1 MPSGFEAQPDGWG
14 FRAVRPAGA
23 CAGATRAVIGQRDC
37 VPLDDCGAS
46 FPPAGASIVVSTA
59 PPGAYGAVPV
69 VATLEEA
76 MARAEP
82 SATIAIDRGTYDG
95 VTASRDVKVV
105 GRCAAETIVSGRAP
119 SAFSARGG
127 TLDVRSL
134 TIQGFGYG
142 IRASGGATHV
152 SNVLFRDN
160 TIAASASGAVT
171 LTIEASAVEHPG
183 PMPKSPSQAF
193 ESLSRDVNL
202 VVVGC
207 DVRDVAMPLFAGKGS
222 SIEVRRTLM
231 QNDDETP
238 SSLFILAAYD
248 ATITIEESVMKTRA
262 RAIAMVG
269 NAKYTST
276 SEGKSDSSQVK
287 IRASALE
294 QSGGDSNQFLL
305 AVQGGATLEVEGSTI
320 RHRSN
325 AAFNAWEAGSRLV
338 VKDVTAV
345 AEAPKS
351 TQNET
356 GVFDEGASA
365 DIDGLAAIGG
375 TSGISVMNANT
386 KLALKRSL
394 VARPN
399 TPGSTLSY
407 GVLAAREAELQVD
420 ASTLTDCADAAL
432 ELDSE
437 AHAEIRRT
445 LVRGTK
451 RTSRAPGSAVLAMG
465 EAQIAVSECLL
476 ESNEGAGVDVWQAGG
491 VVATTRIVRNTIGVS
506 YGESN
511 LLQGKDAVTGRGPRD
526 LVLVDDAIDDN
537 ESAIVQSTTWSVN
550 VSK

>member
-1 MPSGFEAQPDGWG
+1 VPAGFEAHPDGWG
-14 FRAVRPAGA
+14 FRAVRPASA

-37 VPLDDCGAS
+37 APLDDCGAS
-46 FPPAGASIVVSTA
+46 FPPARASIVVSTA
-59 PPGAYGAVPV
+59 SPGTYGGVPI

-82 SATIAIDRGTYDG
+82 SATIAVDRGTYDG

-105 GRCAAETIVSGRAP
+105 GRCAAETIVSGPAP
-119 SAFSARGG
+119 SAFSTRGV

-142 IRASGGATHV
+142 IRASGGTTHV
-152 SNVLFRDN
+152 ANVLFRDN
-160 TIAASASGAVT
+160 TIAASANGAVT

-183 PMPKSPSQAF
+183 LMPKSPSQAF
-193 ESLSRDVNL
+193 ESLSRDVKL

-238 SSLFILAAYD
+238 SALFILAGYD
-248 ATITIEESVMKTRA
+248 AKITIEESVMKTRA

-269 NAKYTST
+269 NAKYTSQ
-276 SEGKSDSSQVK
+276 GKSDSSQVT
-287 IRASALE
+287 IRASTLE
-294 QSGGDSNQFLL
+294 QSGGDSDEFLL
-305 AVQGGATLEVEGSTI
+305 AVQGSATLNVEGSTI
-320 RHRSN
+320 RHRSK

-356 GVFDEGASA
+356 GVIDEAASA

-375 TSGISVMNANT
+375 TAGISVMNSST
-386 KLALKRSL
+386 LALRRSL
-394 VARPN
+394 IARPN
-399 TPGSTLSY
+399 RPGSTLSY
-407 GVLAAREAELQVD
+407 GVLAVKEAEVQVD

-432 ELDSE
+432 ELDSQ
-437 AHAEIRRT
+437 AHAEILRT

-465 EAQIAVSECLL
+465 EAQIVVSECLL
-476 ESNEGAGVDVWQAGG
+476 VDNEGAGVDVWQAGG
-491 VVATTRIVRNTIGVS
+491 VVATTRIVRNTTGVS

-526 LVLVDDAIDDN
+526 LVLFDDAIDDN
-537 ESAIVQSTTWSVN
+537 GSAVVKSTTWTVN